1 MEELKMALSE
11 DQIWNSLEEYDGES
25 SDKEFQSPK
34 FGDFDIEREYELNSD
49 EYNNVLI
56 DDALLSWS
64 TPRNMSHNHEDKNDF
79 SGIKLFGLSEKRN
92 VVNLNIQSEELD
104 IEEFKDHLVNEEDCV
119 KTNDCIPL
127 SDSSVNTRN
136 NLNPDY
142 VELQIQVSELLHA
155 SERHQE
161 EVHLELDKAL
171 AFNEVLKKEIDSL
184 KDKLGKNS
192 MLLCKYKLESL
203 ALSAQM
209 PYLKSVPL
217 ENSKQKEICILQNKV
232 EILEEELEKANKQLV
247 NYGIYRQKCIELES
261 ELNKA
266 SDKFTELERFQTEQ
280 LKIAEDEI
288 RSLTEIKDKLF
299 SDLHNTLKEN
309 DALKL
314 TNNAIMRIDSTYKSV
329 PADEDISLELLNVHL
344 DSEINELS
352 TKENSEVLSEDQ
364 KLIVFEICRSIIPK
378 LSHKIAE
385 EMVHSSEDNKNNI
398 ESNSSIIKK
407 IDKFIKRSIGIQAG
421 FPQFSGTAGFND
433 ADPIFIRNEVI
444 TLRNENKRLKKE
456 NQSLKNDMK
465 SLNKRII
472 HRNVESIK
480 EVSYR
485 TSSTKNSFV
494 ASGNHAVNIKNPSGW
509 ASSIVNEISELEER
523 CNKLKIDNLTQKPV
537 NLSRES
543 TNYNSTVA
551 SFEDLKKTNIEN
563 LQSQNA
569 KKSLLSELNSLRE
582 KLVTEGILL

>member
-1 MEELKMALSE
+1 MEELEIALSE

-49 EYNNVLI
+49 EYSNILT
-56 DDALLSWS
+56 DDTLLSWS
-64 TPRNMSHNHEDKNDF
+64 TPRNMSHNREDKNDF
-79 SGIKLFGLSEKRN
+79 SGIKLFGLSEKKN
-92 VVNLNIQSEELD
+92 VVNLNIQSEELG
-104 IEEFKDHLVNEEDCV
+104 IEELKNHLVNEKDCV
-119 KTNDCIPL
+119 KTNDYIPL
-127 SDSSVNTRN
+127 PNSVNTKN
-136 NLNPDY
+136 NLNPEY
-142 VELQIQVSELLHA
+142 IELQIQVSELLRA

-171 AFNEVLKKEIDSL
+171 ASNEVLKKEIDSL
-184 KDKLGKNS
+184 KDKLGINS
-192 MLLCKYKLESL
+192 TLLCKYKLESL
-203 ALSAQM
+203 ALSAQI
-209 PYLKSVPL
+209 PYLKSIPL
-217 ENSKQKEICILQNKV
+217 ESAKQKEVCILQNKV
-232 EILEEELEKANKQLV
+232 GILEEELEEANRQLV
-247 NYGIYRQKCIELES
+247 NYGVYRQKCIELES

-266 SDKFTELERFQTEQ
+266 SDKFAELEKFQTEQ

-329 PADEDISLELLNVHL
+329 PADEDISLELLNAHL

-352 TKENSEVLSEDQ
+352 TKENSEVISEDQ

-385 EMVHSSEDNKNNI
+385 EMVHGSEDNKNDI
-398 ESNSSIIKK
+398 ESNSSIIKR

-421 FPQFSGTAGFND
+421 FPQFSSTTGFND

-465 SLNKRII
+465 SLNKRIV
-472 HRNVESIK
+472 HRNVESMR

-485 TSSTKNSFV
+485 TSGTKNSFA

-509 ASSIVNEISELEER
+509 ASSIVNEVSELEER
-523 CNKLKIDNLTQKPV
+523 CNKLKMDNLTQKPV
-537 NLSRES
+537 ILSRES

-551 SFEDLKKTNIEN
+551 SFEDLKKNNVED
-563 LQSQNA
+563 LKSQSA
-569 KKSLLSELNSLRE
+569 KKSSLNELNSLRE